1 MLQAIAASI
10 DTTRKETRLVHAVR
24 DGPFI
29 VDGSKLD
36 PRKMMASKI
45 PVGV

>member
-1 MLQAIAASI
+1 MLQAIAACI
-10 DTTRKETRLVHAVR
+10 DTARKETRMVHAVG
-24 DGPFI
+24 DGTFI

-45 PVGV
+45 PAGV